1 MECTEVDAIGAMK
14 AVSER
19 RPVVAR
25 FYLSGAQWDQ
35 FCQFY
40 EENRRGILTR
50 SYLDSKHHSTCKPGG
65 HAVVLTSY
73 DAKSLR
79 LMNSW
84 GDDWADN
91 GFFRVQNANVLPGLI
106 FFDVSR
112 SDDSLTPNEKRAY
125 DQHGAKIAAKVVR
138 SLQGIQAARFKCP
151 ECAVESKVVDYSG
164 HLLKTKCP
172 SCSKTFNAN
181 KAGGDLALNVYLTSL
196 MH

>member
-1 MECTEVDAIGAMK
+1 MK

-73 DAKSLR
+73 DAESLH

-84 GDDWADN
+84 GDNWADN
-91 GFFRVQNANVLPGLI
+91 GFFRVRNANVLPGLI

-112 SDDSLTPNEKRAY
+112 NDGSLTPYEKRAH
-125 DQHGAKIAAKVVR
+125 DQQGAKIAAKVMR
-138 SLQGIQAARFKCP
+138 SLQGIQAA
-151 ECAVESKVVDYSG
+151 
-164 HLLKTKCP
+164 
-172 SCSKTFNAN
+172 
-181 KAGGDLALNVYLTSL
+181 
-196 MH
+196 